1 MVIVDASPV
10 QRSKNRL
17 RASDEVIVYRKGA
30 NSAKDFSRKKPV
42 RCPAFLASLR

>member
-1 MVIVDASPV
+1 MVIVDASPD
-10 QRSKNRL
+10 QCAQNRSGT
-17 RASDEVIVYRKGA
+17 SDEVIVYRKGA